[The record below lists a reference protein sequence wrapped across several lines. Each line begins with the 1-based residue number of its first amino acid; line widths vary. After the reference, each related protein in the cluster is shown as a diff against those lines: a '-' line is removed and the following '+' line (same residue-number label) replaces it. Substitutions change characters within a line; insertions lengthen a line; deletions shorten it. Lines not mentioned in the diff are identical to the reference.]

1 MTRSSFLTCCRITCL
16 ISLLLLTDGEA
27 EEKKGTSKIL
37 EIQRLKEEI
46 YSINLI
52 NLLGLNADQI
62 DVILAQSELAR
73 PLIETYAATL
83 PEIYA
88 FQFSAFSEFKKEDE
102 EDQGFSPQVEWY
114 AAKAT
119 RLEKRLKEKMIGRLN
134 TLAEPVRRVLTEDQR
149 YILEIYEPVLF
160 PEDRRRGRYDPSL
173 QWRLDTV
180 RETLREAVDLSDG
193 RFKREKD
200 RLIRRIVNTLPKHS
214 IRGGLNKN
222 RRDRK
227 GAKRGRERSNWFED
241 RDEAHE
247 RIEEILDELR
257 RVPEETREGA
267 IEEVLATK
275 IFPTKVQQ
283 MVREMHEIHQSKH
296 PRLSQAARFL
306 LNPDAAAY
314 LKKMK
319 TGRTK

>member
-1 MTRSSFLTCCRITCL
+1 MARNTLLTCCLFTCQVTL
-16 ISLLLLTDGEA
+16 FLLPAGEA
-27 EEKKGTSKIL
+27 EEKRGTSKIL

-46 YSINLI
+46 YAINLI
-52 NLLGLNADQI
+52 NLLGLNPDQI

-88 FQFSAFSEFKKEDE
+88 FQLSAFSEFKKENE
-102 EDQGFSPQVEWY
+102 EDRGFSPQVEWY

-119 RLEKRLKEKMIGRLN
+119 RLEKRLEEKMIGRLN
-134 TLAEPVRRVLTEDQR
+134 TLAEPVRRILTEDQR
-149 YILEIYEPVLF
+149 YILEEYEPVLF
-160 PEDRRRGRYDPSL
+160 LEDRRKGRNDPSL

-180 RETLREAVDLSDG
+180 REALREAVDLPNG

-214 IRGGLNKN
+214 IRDGLNQK
-222 RRDRK
+222 RK
-227 GAKRGRERSNWFED
+227 DKRGAKRGRERANWFED

-247 RIEEILDELR
+247 RIAEILAELR
-257 RVPEETREGA
+257 GVAEEKREGA
-267 IEEVLATK
+267 VEDVLVTK

-306 LNPDAAAY
+306 LNPEAAAY